1 VLALGFLLVVS
12 PEEEARAEVV
22 VKRDHDELR
31 VGVDNDTVGH
41 VLEALAENGNLH
53 YRSTAPLDK
62 VIGGDFS
69 GSWGQVLSG
78 ILAGFD
84 FVVTYHPPSVE
95 IVIFEESGGKPVS
108 APPIESPQ
116 PQTASTAAEQATH
129 SVSLAPRHLTPR
141 APSEYDLGTS
151 NLARH

>member
-1 VLALGFLLVVS
+1 MLALGFLCVVS
-12 PEEEARAEVV
+12 AEEGRAEVV
-22 VKRDHDELR
+22 VKRDHDEIR
-31 VGVDNDTVGH
+31 VSVDNDSVGH
-41 VLEALAENGNLH
+41 VLEALVQNGNLR

-84 FVVTYHPPSVE
+84 FVITYRPQSVE
-95 IVIFEESGGKPVS
+95 IVVFEESGGKPVS

-129 SVSLAPRHLTPR
+129 GVSLAPRRLAPR
-141 APSEYDLGTS
+141 APSEYDLETS
-151 NLARH
+151 NLVGH

>member
-1 VLALGFLLVVS
+1 MLALGFLGIVS
-12 PEEEARAEVV
+12 AEEGRAEVV
-22 VKRDHDELR
+22 VKRDRDGIR
-31 VGVDNDTVGH
+31 VSVENDTVGH
-41 VLEALAENGNLH
+41 VLEALVQNGNLR

-84 FVVTYHPPSVE
+84 FVITYRPQSVE
-95 IVIFEESGGKPVS
+95 IVVFEESGGKPVS

-116 PQTASTAAEQATH
+116 PQTASTAADQATH
-129 SVSLAPRHLTPR
+129 GVSLAPRHLTPR
-141 APSEYDLGTS
+141 APSEYDLETS
-151 NLARH
+151 NLVGH

>member
-1 VLALGFLLVVS
+1 MLALGFLLVVS
-12 PEEEARAEVV
+12 GEEGRAEVV
-22 VKRDHDELR
+22 VKRDRDEIR
-31 VGVDNDTVGH
+31 VSIKNDTVGH
-41 VLEALAENGNLH
+41 VLEALVQNGNLH

-84 FVVTYHPPSVE
+84 FAVAYRPQGVE

-108 APPIESPQ
+108 APPTEGPQ
-116 PQTASTAAEQATH
+116 PQTASTAVEQATPG
-129 SVSLAPRHLTPR
+129 VSLAPRRLAPH
-141 APSEYDLGTS
+141 APSEYDTATS
-151 NLARH
+151 NLVRH